1 MDIAQEVAYNI
12 LILTV
17 YLIVVTLVF
26 NRAVK
31 ALDDQVIVR
40 TNTDYLNDQMEEN
53 NLKDLMSIKF
63 SFPDT
68 YKVEEFKTI
77 ALEIKN
83 KSPEAVIEVDW
94 KDGLI
99 SDFEKNGR
107 RLIRVIPGKNEASQA
122 ASTILP
128 GQTLKEQL
136 SDEKVT
142 APLFDPGKLKK
153 AADKSDRFT
162 ILLLL
167 KIKEPGKGGR
177 SCHLRCQFIVKKLLW
192 QKALSLS
199 LQPK

>member
-1 MDIAQEVAYNI
+1 MDIAQELAYNI
-12 LILTV
+12 LLLTV
-17 YLIVVTLVF
+17 YMIVVALVF
-26 NRAVK
+26 NKAVK

-40 TNTDYLNDQMEEN
+40 SNTDYLDEQMVEN
-53 NLKDLMSIKF
+53 KIKDLVSIKF
-63 SFPDT
+63 SFTDT
-68 YKVEEFKTI
+68 YKVEEFKNI

-83 KSPEAVIEVDW
+83 KSPEAMIEVDW
-94 KDGLI
+94 KDSLI

-128 GQTLKEQL
+128 GATLKEL
-136 SDEKVT
+136 MSDEKVT

-153 AADKSDRFT
+153 AAEKSDRFS
-162 ILLLL
+162 ILLIL
-167 KIKEPGKGGR
+167 KIKDPSKGGR
-177 SCHLRCQFIVKKLLW
+177 SCPLRCQFIIKKLPW